1 MTPASY
7 LRDRAFALAFVALAA
22 LLAGGVVAVLGQGWQ
37 AAALVAFLVSACGGV
52 QRLPSATFARVALL
66 ERSGTASPTA
76 SGAPWYVPS
85 LMERPD
91 FLEGRLAFD
100 ALEAHARAA
109 ADEVAASAAEA
120 EAYRGY
126 VELWIHEVKTPIA
139 AAGLMAAGLHGA
151 QAERLRGELDRIE
164 DCVEQALY
172 YARSTSLTRDFSIRE
187 TALSE
192 VVRDVA
198 KKHARYLVER
208 KTMPRIDV
216 GEDVRVQAD
225 AKWLAFIVGQL
236 VTNAAK
242 HGASTVRFSARTEGE
257 GTAEA
262 RTVLEVAD
270 DGPES
275 LPRTCRACSSAG
287 SPDATGGRSAR
298 PPAWG
303 CTSWPSC
310 ARRWA
315 SGWRWPRRRGRG
327 TRVLLA
333 FPHDRRRLDA
343 QAGAWGLTGAGGALC
358 DERRPWRSVRGQP
371 DENLTKP

>member
-37 AAALVAFLVSACGGV
+37 AAALVASLVGACGACALAVGYL
-52 QRLPSATFARVALL
+52 RARRFWSDL
-66 ERSGTASPTA
+66 ERFSDGVGRA
-76 SGAPWYVPS
+76 WYVPS

-208 KTMPRIDV
+208 KTMPCIDV

-270 DGPES
+270 DGPGIPAEDV
-275 LPRTCRACSSAG
+275 PRVFERGFTGRNGRALGSS
-287 SPDATGGRSAR
+287 TGMGLYLVAEL
-298 PPAWG
+298 
-303 CTSWPSC
+303 C
-310 ARRWA
+310 AKMGLGVALA
-315 SGWRWPRRRGRG
+315 SEEGRG

-343 QAGAWGLTGAGGALC
+343 QTGLGA
-358 DERRPWRSVRGQP
+358 
-371 DENLTKP
+371 